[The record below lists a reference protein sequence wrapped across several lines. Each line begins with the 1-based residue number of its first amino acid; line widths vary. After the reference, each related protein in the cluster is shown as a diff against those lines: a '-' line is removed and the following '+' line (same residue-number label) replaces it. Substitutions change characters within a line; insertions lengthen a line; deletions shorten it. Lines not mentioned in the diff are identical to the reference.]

1 MSILSKIGLPFSHNK
16 DWRKRKVGNH
26 VMYLDRKDTGI
37 SAGLMR
43 LKKGVD
49 REPAFMKVL
58 RRELQK
64 GMVAVDLGANIGY
77 ASLIMAGIVGPK
89 GAVYAI
95 EPSERNFM
103 FLNMNIKANGY
114 ENIIHSTQ
122 MGISNK
128 KGVQKFYISDKS
140 NLHSMTPTAHTHDA
154 VDVPVD
160 TLSEFL
166 KGKRNP
172 NFIKMDIEGHEVE
185 ALEGMVDAL
194 DAAPPPVRI
203 LIEVHPMYYSEE
215 HSFEKSLRLLLAIGF
230 NTKYVISAG
239 IGRPDF
245 FVERGYEPDEVLRAG
260 KRWQRGIYSTVSNED
275 MIQSACFE
283 HHQYIPEH
291 DITTPKIVRAIMIEK
306 SI

>member
-1 MSILSKIGLPFSHNK
+1 MNIFDKLGFSFGRSKE
-16 DWRKRKVGNH
+16 WRKRKVGNH
-26 VMYLDRKDTGI
+26 IMYLDRQDTGI

-58 RRELQK
+58 RRELQS
-64 GMVAVDLGANIGY
+64 GMTAVDLGANIGY
-77 ASLIMAGIVGPK
+77 ASLIMAGIVGPT
-89 GAVYAI
+89 GTVYAI
-95 EPSERNFM
+95 EPSARNFM

-114 ENIIHSTQ
+114 ENIIHPTQ

-128 KGVQKFYISDKS
+128 KCVQKFYISSKS
-140 NLHSMTPTAHTHDA
+140 NLHSMTPTAHTQDA
-154 VDVPVD
+154 VDVQVD

-166 KGKRNP
+166 KGKNSP

-194 DAAPPPVRI
+194 QAAPPPVRI

-215 HSFEKSLRLLLAIGF
+215 HSFEKSLRAMLAIGF

-306 SI
+306 ST